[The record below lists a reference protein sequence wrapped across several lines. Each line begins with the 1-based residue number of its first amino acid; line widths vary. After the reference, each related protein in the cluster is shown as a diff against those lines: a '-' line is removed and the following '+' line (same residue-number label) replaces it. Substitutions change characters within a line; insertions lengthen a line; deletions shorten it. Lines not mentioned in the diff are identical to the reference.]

1 MTTSLESVENAKLR
15 YLGAAKTEQVV
26 KELEAKG
33 YTVQLDVPSGSDPN
47 APRFDILAR
56 RGEETLVVE
65 IKVAGTSKSTA
76 EQIAY
81 LRSLARTQGIDEF
94 QVVVAHP
101 PPTVVAEVEGLE
113 AELERYLTDHMP
125 ESLISDFP
133 HARLEEVSDIDLDEL
148 TVGADEINVAG
159 EGLIAVTLVFGG
171 GEERDGLDIYERF
184 PFQFT
189 ATLNGARRI
198 VTADVTVDTSSWWE

>member
-1 MTTSLESVENAKLR
+1 MSTTTESIEEAKFR

-26 KELEAKG
+26 KDLEARG
-33 YTVQLDVPSGSDPN
+33 YMVQLDVPSGSEPN

-56 RGEETLVVE
+56 RGEETLAIEV
-65 IKVAGTSKSTA
+65 KVAGASKSSA
-76 EQIAY
+76 EQIAH
-81 LRSLARTQGIDEF
+81 LRKLARMQGINEF

-101 PPTVVAEVEGLE
+101 PQTVVAEVEGLE
-113 AELERYLTDHMP
+113 AALERYLIDHTP

-133 HARLEEVSDIDLDEL
+133 HARLEEVSDVDLDEL
-148 TVGADEINVAG
+148 SVGADEINVAG

-189 ATLNGARRI
+189 ATLDSARRI
-198 VTADVTVDTSSWWE
+198 VTADVTVDTSSWWK